1 MGLIKKKKK
10 RNTPPFLLE
19 INEELKKKGKGFKMA
34 AVNEADLTIEERK
47 LIQQILIQTEIKN
60 QNNITRTKSYLDV
73 YLRHPEIHWAFLG
86 HMVSRNGGWNM
97 TDLKGDLLSH
107 LLTEQEQQFFFSF
120 LERGNWLIFQDIY
133 PQFLLYEESIKRKK
147 PLFSLLPFFHV
158 STFMETIWNHF
169 WKYRDPYI
177 LAIALVIN
185 EQSYLEKRVIQNA
198 LFQKN
203 VFHTIEFKLQDFLRL
218 NHILFP
224 YYKENEKRSIGLMGQ
239 TLQRFDSLHERILL
253 GKRLYSLLF
262 YNKEGVD
269 TFIRWA
275 VSCPHTGSRKDYWPH
290 LFHDVR
296 ESIPGRPYRRRMKN
310 GQIQKGV
317 PRIYSPRLEYAWKN
331 VSHEKADIGDWFLD
345 WTITDYFNKLDE
357 EINGEIADEYCE
369 TIEKMELAVIAKKA
383 IFR

>member
-133 PQFLLYEESIKRKK
+133 PQFLLYEESIKRNK

-198 LFQKN
+198 LFQK
-203 VFHTIEFKLQDFLRL
+203 
-218 NHILFP
+218 
-224 YYKENEKRSIGLMGQ
+224 
-239 TLQRFDSLHERILL
+239 
-253 GKRLYSLLF
+253 KRLS
-262 YNKEGVD
+262 YNRV
-269 TFIRWA
+269 
-275 VSCPHTGSRKDYWPH
+275 
-290 LFHDVR
+290 
-296 ESIPGRPYRRRMKN
+296 
-310 GQIQKGV
+310 
-317 PRIYSPRLEYAWKN
+317 
-331 VSHEKADIGDWFLD
+331 
-345 WTITDYFNKLDE
+345 
-357 EINGEIADEYCE
+357 
-369 TIEKMELAVIAKKA
+369 
-383 IFR
+383 